1 MAAQPDISE
10 RLGFLQLDRDAAQA
24 LREIA
29 PLVSQA
35 LPGILAEFYVH
46 MRKWPQVAAH
56 FSGEPMMDKA
66 KNKQLAHWA
75 IILQGDEW
83 TRDRRRCWVWLWN
96 NISITLGK
104 VICIVLCIVHT
115 YIHFIVRWAR

>member
-1 MAAQPDISE
+1 MAAEPDISE
-10 RLGFLQLDRDAAQA
+10 RLGFLQLDRDAVLA

-46 MRKWPQVAAH
+46 MRKWPQVSAH

-66 KNKQLAHWA
+66 KNKQIAHWA
-75 IILQGDEW
+75 IILQGDFSSDYVNSV
-83 TRDRRRCWVWLWN
+83 RK
-96 NISITLGK
+96 IGQ
-104 VICIVLCIVHT
+104 VHARIGLEAPPSL
-115 YIHFIVRWAR
+115 IHH